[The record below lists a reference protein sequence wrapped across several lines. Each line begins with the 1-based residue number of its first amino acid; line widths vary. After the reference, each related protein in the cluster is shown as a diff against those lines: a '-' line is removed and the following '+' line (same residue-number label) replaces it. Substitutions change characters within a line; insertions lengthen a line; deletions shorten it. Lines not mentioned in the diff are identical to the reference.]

1 MCERL
6 KEHAE
11 HRAEEGSRVAAAAAV
26 PGAYQR
32 EPPRV
37 VCALT
42 DLSATSLGGVDR
54 EDNPSTKASTTPMI
68 TSRRAVPAQTNAR
81 TPSPA

>member
-11 HRAEEGSRVAAAAAV
+11 HRAEEGRRVAAAAAI
-26 PGAYQR
+26 PGVYQR

-42 DLSATSLGGVDR
+42 DLSATSPGGVDR
-54 EDNPSTKASTTPMI
+54 EDNALHQGEHH
-68 TSRRAVPAQTNAR
+68 ADDHQQAGR
-81 TPSPA
+81 TGAD